1 MWAYRVGHT
10 CGRDAAA
17 GYVNGERVMGRFDRS
32 TTPRAAGDAAN
43 GAHTIVRAQRL
54 AASGNVAQAL
64 VLFRDIV
71 REGNPRDRQAACVGA
86 GNAYL
91 AMQRY
96 ELAEACY
103 EQAAG
108 AGWDPDLFAESLQNL
123 GIARYVRGD
132 RSGAC
137 AAMQEL
143 AVLDHP
149 VFSPLARDNLEVLFG
164 LAVF

>member
-1 MWAYRVGHT
+1 
-10 CGRDAAA
+10 
-17 GYVNGERVMGRFDRS
+17 MGRFDRS

-108 AGWDPDLFAESLQNL
+108 AGSDPDLFAESLQNL
-123 GIARYVRGD
+123 GIPLDQYGPFLVPKIESTQRALMAL
-132 RSGAC
+132 SEAI
-137 AAMQEL
+137 AA
-143 AVLDHP
+143 
-149 VFSPLARDNLEVLFG
+149 
-164 LAVF
+164 